1 MRIAVLDDYQDVAL
15 SCADWGSLPGQ
26 PEITVFSEHITRHE
40 ALATALR
47 PFDVIV
53 AMRERTPFGA
63 GLLSLLPDLRLLV
76 TTGMANASIDLAA
89 ARDRGV
95 AVCGTG
101 GSMTATPELT
111 WGLIL
116 ALVRRIPA
124 EDQRMRSAGGA
135 GGAAMGTRGG
145 WQQTVG
151 TGLHGKR
158 LGIAGLGRIGQK
170 VAEYGRA
177 FGMQVSAWSQNLD
190 PEHARQ
196 AGAEPVSKEQLFS
209 RSDVVTVHY
218 KLSERSTGLVGA
230 AELALMKPAAYLVN
244 TSRGPLVDG
253 AARREDRRGRARRVR
268 YRAAAAGRRAAPR
281 AEYGAHAASR
291 LRHRRHVPG
300 VLRRG
305 GRGHR
310 GLRQGHPDPRAQR
323 LTVPEPPGPG
333 RAAADFPFSTLVFR
347 AYCRKS
353 VPIMKRPDCAA
364 REAPHPSYQPHV
376 WAHSRLDGADI
387 RTWAAFSANTTE
399 NAPQERRRELGGPGE
414 GLFFIV
420 FQPVWLT
427 LARLTC

>member
-1 MRIAVLDDYQDVAL
+1 MRIAVLDDDQDVAL

-253 AARREDRRGRARRVR
+253 AALLAALRGGKIAG
-268 YRAAAAGRRAAPR
+268 AALDVYDTEPLPLGDALRRAPNTVLTPHLGYVTEEGFR
-281 AEYGAHAASR
+281 AHYGQMVEGIDAWFMGE
-291 LRHRRHVPG
+291 P
-300 VLRRG
+300 LRR
-305 GRGHR
+305 
-310 GLRQGHPDPRAQR
+310 
-323 LTVPEPPGPG
+323 
-333 RAAADFPFSTLVFR
+333 
-347 AYCRKS
+347 
-353 VPIMKRPDCAA
+353 
-364 REAPHPSYQPHV
+364 
-376 WAHSRLDGADI
+376 
-387 RTWAAFSANTTE
+387 
-399 NAPQERRRELGGPGE
+399 
-414 GLFFIV
+414 
-420 FQPVWLT
+420 
-427 LARLTC
+427 LA